1 MWYTNNNS
9 PLLSLV
15 VDQARLVNFM
25 KNELANIFTE
35 NVDSITNYNKVK
47 VIHAFVDELSNAES
61 NNLSL
66 LLFIFS
72 DIITSN
78 KWTGMLD
85 SIKAKNILKLVVFDK
100 DHYILLAGC
109 FLNPNYYLNVRSLMK
124 KFWNQ
129 FHVLSMSTI
138 LNDQVMY

>member
-1 MWYTNNNS
+1 
-9 PLLSLV
+9 
-15 VDQARLVNFM
+15 M